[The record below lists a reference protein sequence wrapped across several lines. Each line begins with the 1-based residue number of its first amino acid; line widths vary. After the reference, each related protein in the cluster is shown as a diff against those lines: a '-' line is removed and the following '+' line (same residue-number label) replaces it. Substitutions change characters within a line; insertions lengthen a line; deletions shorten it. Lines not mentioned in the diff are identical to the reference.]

1 MKRLLSS
8 LTLLLL
14 LCVLTLPALAAEP
27 ELHFA
32 LSANGKTAL
41 EVENGDIIT
50 VNLVLERTDA
60 DEPYTLYGMQ
70 DELRYDG
77 SFLEIVDGSLLTY
90 PGIVTTDLAVEG
102 SYRELYLNYVS
113 LSGGEEWQSR
123 TTVGSV
129 QFRVIGSKGISRITN
144 QDALVS
150 GGQCSWQD
158 VSIAIAGEAEIV
170 EESTEEGIT
179 TTFSWWWLLALLV
192 PVVAIGKR
200 KARKKE

>member
-8 LTLLLL
+8 ILLLLL

-77 SFLEIVDGSLLTY
+77 SFLEIVDGSLLSY

-158 VSIAIAGEAEIV
+158 VSVAIAGEAEIV
-170 EESTEEGIT
+170 EESTEEKIT

>member
-8 LTLLLL
+8 ILLLLL

-27 ELHFA
+27 ELRFA

-77 SFLEIVDGSLLTY
+77 SFLEIVDGSLLCY

-123 TTVGSV
+123 TTLGSL
-129 QFRVIGSKGISRITN
+129 QFRVIGSRGISRISN
-144 QDALVS
+144 RDALAS
-150 GGQCSWQD
+150 GCQCTWQD
-158 VSIAIAGEAEIV
+158 VSVAITGEAEIV
-170 EESTEEGIT
+170 EE
-179 TTFSWWWLLALLV
+179 TFDEKAAVPFPWWWLLALLL
-192 PVVAIGKR
+192 PVAIVLLR
-200 KARKKE
+200 KQRRDR